1 MAVRR
6 APEWHPTDRR
16 RSLDVSRRQRWH
28 VTRYIAASP
37 GGGRQEERN
46 APVRQKLLYVCN
58 GGRCGSTWDAPPPR
72 PEGPTARP
80 DLTCLHKPRGPRSA
94 RPSPPRPPAYPG
106 SSSGPAAA
114 PRHGGAKLRQPA
126 RRGAPR
132 ALPRRSAP
140 GRRAGTAP
148 PAPRYEEPPWGS
160 RPPAGAGYGL
170 EVLKG
175 GVALGSVRLE
185 GGSWFLVGRLPGCA
199 LSLEHPSV
207 SRHHA
212 VLQYRG
218 AGGSPDGPAADAA
231 GFYVY
236 DLGSTHGTFLN
247 KARVP
252 PRTYCRVR
260 VGHGLRFGGSSRLFL
275 LQGPEEDQESE
286 SELTVT
292 QLKALRKQQRA
303 KLEKTMLG
311 EDSDEEEKEERND
324 KGQNS
329 DMSCSWGMG
338 EDAEEDEVEE
348 NPIAIDFQDVQDAFY
363 MKDPRKALQGFFDR
377 EGEELEY
384 EYDDR
389 GHNSWLCRIK
399 LPVDDASGKQLVAE
413 VLHSGKKKEAM
424 IQCALE
430 ACRLLDAR
438 GVLRQEAVSRKRKS
452 KNWEDEDFY
461 DSDDDTFLDR
471 TGAVEKK
478 RLNRM
483 KKAGKIEEKP
493 ETYDSLVTKLKEAE
507 NELSEITEKLKA
519 SGKVQSQPAAQ
530 DSLDEFMTE
539 IKSGCTLDS
548 VARKKLHLRSFELKK
563 EQQRLKGLIKLVK
576 PAELPELKPQ
586 SGSYSLEAESKP
598 KKITLPLFG
607 AMKGGSKFKLKTGSL
622 GKLPVKR
629 PDIPE
634 SLLKMKDDGPEE
646 EEEEEEEE
654 MGEQQEVDAIKSRA
668 SNLEM
673 KMTTEEETGK
683 ETNNAD
689 GSPCNNKNLESLQ
702 DEVHFQPEPKILRN
716 KSQLEPSQEK
726 SQASAAV
733 CKEPEETPEKVKKI
747 NTSSKV
753 QQPFFS
759 SQYPDDDPD
768 YCIWIPPAGQSGDG
782 KTHLNEKYG
791 Y

>member
-1 MAVRR
+1 MAEPGETEAAGFKR
-6 APEWHPTDRR
+6 P
-16 RSLDVSRRQRWH
+16 SR
-28 VTRYIAASP
+28 
-37 GGGRQEERN
+37 
-46 APVRQKLLYVCN
+46 
-58 GGRCGSTWDAPPPR
+58 PPPAE
-72 PEGPTARP
+72 PGPGPGACP
-80 DLTCLHKPRGPRSA
+80 GPGRGP
-94 RPSPPRPPAYPG
+94 
-106 SSSGPAAA
+106 GP
-114 PRHGGAKLRQPA
+114 
-126 RRGAPR
+126 
-132 ALPRRSAP
+132 
-140 GRRAGTAP
+140 AP
-148 PAPRYEEPPWGS
+148 PAPRYEEPPWGC

-175 GVALGSVRLE
+175 GVVLGSVRLE
-185 GGSWFLVGRLPGCA
+185 GGSWFLAGRLPGCA

-218 AGGSPDGPAADAA
+218 PGSSPDGSDAA

-292 QLKALRKQQRA
+292 QLKALRKQQQA

-311 EDSDEEEKEERND
+311 EDSDEEDDKEEKRNESS
-324 KGQNS
+324 QNTN
-329 DMSCSWGMG
+329 MSCSWGMG
-338 EDAEEDEVEE
+338 EDAEEDEAEE

-389 GHNSWLCRIK
+389 GHNSWLCRVK

-493 ETYDSLVTKLKEAE
+493 ETYDSLIAKLKESE
-507 NELSEITEKLKA
+507 NELHEITEKLKA

-539 IKSGCTLDS
+539 IKSGCTLDN
-548 VARKKLHLRSFELKK
+548 VTRKKLHLRSFELRK

-576 PAELPELKPQ
+576 PTELPELKPP
-586 SGSYSLEAESKP
+586 SGSLEADSKP
-598 KKITLPLFG
+598 KKIALPLFG

-622 GKLPVKR
+622 GKLPHKR
-629 PDIPE
+629 PVIPE

-654 MGEQQEVDAIKSRA
+654 MEEEQQVDAVNSRA
-668 SNLEM
+668 SDVEM
-673 KMTTEEETGK
+673 KITTEEETG
-683 ETNNAD
+683 EEINDPN
-689 GSPCNNKNLESLQ
+689 GSTCNNEKLESVKNGVNTL
-702 DEVHFQPEPKILRN
+702 PEPKILRN
-716 KSQLEPSQEK
+716 KSQMGPLLEK
-726 SQASAAV
+726 SQASEAL
-733 CKEPEETPEKVKKI
+733 CKEPDETSEKAKKT
-747 NTSSKV
+747 NSSSKV
-753 QQPFFS
+753 QPPFFS
-759 SQYPDDDPD
+759 SHYPDDDPD
-768 YCIWIPPAGQSGDG
+768 YCMWVPPAGQSGDG

>member
-1 MAVRR
+1 MAEAMEAEAMETEAAAEPAAFKLPSRPLPAAPR
-6 APEWHPTDRR
+6 AVEGGPSGPG
-16 RSLDVSRRQRWH
+16 QP
-28 VTRYIAASP
+28 ASSPP
-37 GGGRQEERN
+37 GP
-46 APVRQKLLYVCN
+46 PVR
-58 GGRCGSTWDAPPPR
+58 S
-72 PEGPTARP
+72 
-80 DLTCLHKPRGPRSA
+80 
-94 RPSPPRPPAYPG
+94 
-106 SSSGPAAA
+106 AAA
-114 PRHGGAKLRQPA
+114 PA
-126 RRGAPR
+126 
-132 ALPRRSAP
+132 
-140 GRRAGTAP
+140 
-148 PAPRYEEPPWGS
+148 APRYEEPSWGS
-160 RPPAGAGYGL
+160 QPPAGAGYGL

-199 LSLEHPSV
+199 LALEHPSV

-218 AGGSPDGPAADAA
+218 AGGSPDGDDAA

-275 LQGPEEDQESE
+275 LQGPKEDQESE

-292 QLKALRKQQRA
+292 QLKALRKQQQA
-303 KLEKTMLG
+303 KLEKRMLG
-311 EDSDEEEKEERND
+311 EDSDEEGEKEERSERS
-324 KGQNS
+324 QNS
-329 DMSCSWGMG
+329 DMTCSWGMG
-338 EDAEEDEVEE
+338 EDAEEDEIEE

-519 SGKVQSQPAAQ
+519 SGKAQSQPAAQ

-539 IKSGCTLDS
+539 IKSGSTLDS

-586 SGSYSLEAESKP
+586 SGSYSLEAVSKP

-654 MGEQQEVDAIKSRA
+654 MEEEQEVEATNSRA

-673 KMTTEEETGK
+673 KMSAEEETGK
-683 ETNNAD
+683 ETNAPD
-689 GSPCNNKNLESLQ
+689 GSSCNNKNLESLQ
-702 DEVHFQPEPKILRN
+702 DGVHFLPEPKILRN
-716 KSQLEPSQEK
+716 TSQIGPSQEK
-726 SQASAAV
+726 SQAY
-733 CKEPEETPEKVKKI
+733 KEPEDTSEKVKKI
-747 NTSSKV
+747 NSSSKV

-768 YCIWIPPAGQSGDG
+768 YCIWVPPAGQSGDG

>member
-1 MAVRR
+1 MAEPGETEAAGFKR
-6 APEWHPTDRR
+6 P
-16 RSLDVSRRQRWH
+16 SR
-28 VTRYIAASP
+28 
-37 GGGRQEERN
+37 
-46 APVRQKLLYVCN
+46 
-58 GGRCGSTWDAPPPR
+58 PPPAE
-72 PEGPTARP
+72 PAPGAGP
-80 DLTCLHKPRGPRSA
+80 GPG
-94 RPSPPRPPAYPG
+94 PG
-106 SSSGPAAA
+106 ACAGPGPGAGPAA
-114 PRHGGAKLRQPA
+114 
-126 RRGAPR
+126 
-132 ALPRRSAP
+132 
-140 GRRAGTAP
+140 
-148 PAPRYEEPPWGS
+148 PAPRYEEPPWGC

-175 GVALGSVRLE
+175 GVVLGSVRLE

-199 LSLEHPSV
+199 LALEHPSV

-218 AGGSPDGPAADAA
+218 PGSSPEGSDAA

-292 QLKALRKQQRA
+292 QLKALRKQQQA

-311 EDSDEEEKEERND
+311 EDSDEEGDKEERRNESS
-324 KGQNS
+324 QNTE
-329 DMSCSWGMG
+329 MSCSWGMG
-338 EDAEEDEVEE
+338 EDAEEDDAEE

-389 GHNSWLCRIK
+389 GHNSWLCRVK

-424 IQCALE
+424 VQCALE

-493 ETYDSLVTKLKEAE
+493 ETYDSLVAKLKESE
-507 NELSEITEKLKA
+507 NELLEITEKLKA
-519 SGKVQSQPAAQ
+519 SGKAQSQPAAQ

-548 VARKKLHLRSFELKK
+548 VTRKKLHLRSFELRK

-576 PAELPELKPQ
+576 PTELPELKPP
-586 SGSYSLEAESKP
+586 SGSHSLEADSKP
-598 KKITLPLFG
+598 KKIALPLFG

-622 GKLPVKR
+622 GKLPDKR
-629 PDIPE
+629 PVIPE
-634 SLLKMKDDGPEE
+634 NLLKMKDDRPEE

-654 MGEQQEVDAIKSRA
+654 MEEEQEVDAVNSRA
-668 SNLEM
+668 SDVEM
-673 KMTTEEETGK
+673 KITTEEETG
-683 ETNNAD
+683 EEINDPSGSTHNNE
-689 GSPCNNKNLESLQ
+689 KLESLQ
-702 DEVHFQPEPKILRN
+702 DGVNILPEPKILRN
-716 KSQLEPSQEK
+716 KSQMGPSLEK
-726 SQASAAV
+726 SQASEAL
-733 CKEPEETPEKVKKI
+733 CKKPEETSEKAKKT
-747 NTSSKV
+747 NSSSKV
-753 QQPFFS
+753 QPPFFS
-759 SQYPDDDPD
+759 SHYPDDDPD
-768 YCIWIPPAGQSGDG
+768 YCMWVPPAGQSGDG

>member
-1 MAVRR
+1 
-6 APEWHPTDRR
+6 
-16 RSLDVSRRQRWH
+16 
-28 VTRYIAASP
+28 
-37 GGGRQEERN
+37 
-46 APVRQKLLYVCN
+46 
-58 GGRCGSTWDAPPPR
+58 
-72 PEGPTARP
+72 GP
-80 DLTCLHKPRGPRSA
+80 K
-94 RPSPPRPPAYPG
+94 
-106 SSSGPAAA
+106 
-114 PRHGGAKLRQPA
+114 
-126 RRGAPR
+126 
-132 ALPRRSAP
+132 
-140 GRRAGTAP
+140 
-148 PAPRYEEPPWGS
+148 
-160 RPPAGAGYGL
+160 
-170 EVLKG
+170 
-175 GVALGSVRLE
+175 
-185 GGSWFLVGRLPGCA
+185 
-199 LSLEHPSV
+199 
-207 SRHHA
+207 
-212 VLQYRG
+212 
-218 AGGSPDGPAADAA
+218 
-231 GFYVY
+231 
-236 DLGSTHGTFLN
+236 
-247 KARVP
+247 
-252 PRTYCRVR
+252 
-260 VGHGLRFGGSSRLFL
+260 
-275 LQGPEEDQESE
+275 EDQESE

-292 QLKALRKQQRA
+292 QLKALRKQQQA

-311 EDSDEEEKEERND
+311 EDSDEEDEKEERSERS
-324 KGQNS
+324 QNS

-338 EDAEEDEVEE
+338 EDAEEDEVDE

-493 ETYDSLVTKLKEAE
+493 ETYDSLVTKLNEAE

-586 SGSYSLEAESKP
+586 TGSYSLEAESKP

-646 EEEEEEEE
+646 EEEEEEMEE
-654 MGEQQEVDAIKSRA
+654 EQEVDSINSRA

-683 ETNNAD
+683 ETSAPDN
-689 GSPCNNKNLESLQ
+689 SPCSNKNLESLQ
-702 DEVHFQPEPKILRN
+702 DAKGTKEQISDGTLTREFSSESSFFP
-716 KSQLEPSQEK
+716 
-726 SQASAAV
+726 ASEAV
-733 CKEPEETPEKVKKI
+733 YKEPEETSEKVKKI
-747 NTSSKV
+747 NSSSKV

-768 YCIWIPPAGQSGDG
+768 YCVWIPPADQSGDG

>member
-1 MAVRR
+1 MAEAMEVEAIEAEAEPAEFKRPSLPLP
-6 APEWHPTDRR
+6 APQSAEPGP
-16 RSLDVSRRQRWH
+16 SPAPSRP
-28 VTRYIAASP
+28 AAS
-37 GGGRQEERN
+37 
-46 APVRQKLLYVCN
+46 A
-58 GGRCGSTWDAPPPR
+58 
-72 PEGPTARP
+72 
-80 DLTCLHKPRGPRSA
+80 
-94 RPSPPRPPAYPG
+94 
-106 SSSGPAAA
+106 
-114 PRHGGAKLRQPA
+114 
-126 RRGAPR
+126 
-132 ALPRRSAP
+132 
-140 GRRAGTAP
+140 

-175 GVALGSVRLE
+175 GVLLGSVRLE

-199 LSLEHPSV
+199 LALEHPSV

-218 AGGSPDGPAADAA
+218 RSADDADA

-292 QLKALRKQQRA
+292 QLKALRKQQQA

-311 EDSDEEEKEERND
+311 EDSDEEDEKEEQGNERN
-324 KGQNS
+324 QNV

-338 EDAEEDEVEE
+338 EDAEEDEAEE
-348 NPIAIDFQDVQDAFY
+348 NPIAIEFQDVQDAFY

-389 GHNSWLCRIK
+389 GHNSWLCRVK

-493 ETYDSLVTKLKEAE
+493 ETYNSLITKLKESE

-519 SGKVQSQPAAQ
+519 SGKGQPQAAAQ

-539 IKSGCTLDS
+539 IKAGSTLDS
-548 VARKKLHLRSFELKK
+548 VTRKKLHLRSFELKK

-576 PAELPELKPQ
+576 PAELPELKPP
-586 SGSYSLEAESKP
+586 SASYSLEANSKS

-622 GKLPVKR
+622 GKLPDKR
-629 PDIPE
+629 PHIPE

-654 MGEQQEVDAIKSRA
+654 IEEEQKADTISRTSDVEIKV
-668 SNLEM
+668 
-673 KMTTEEETGK
+673 TEEETGR
-683 ETNNAD
+683 ETNGPN
-689 GSPCNNKNLESLQ
+689 GSTCTNENLESLQ
-702 DEVHFQPEPKILRN
+702 DGVSFQPEPKILRN
-716 KSQLEPSQEK
+716 KSHVRPSQEK
-726 SQASAAV
+726 SQASEAV
-733 CKEPEETPEKVKKI
+733 HKESGDTSEEVKKTNTTGKVKP
-747 NTSSKV
+747 
-753 QQPFFS
+753 PFFS

-768 YCIWIPPAGQSGDG
+768 YCIWIPPADQSGDG

>member
-1 MAVRR
+1 MADAMETEAAAETTGFKR
-6 APEWHPTDRR
+6 PSHP
-16 RSLDVSRRQRWH
+16 LP
-28 VTRYIAASP
+28 AA
-37 GGGRQEERN
+37 
-46 APVRQKLLYVCN
+46 
-58 GGRCGSTWDAPPPR
+58 T
-72 PEGPTARP
+72 
-80 DLTCLHKPRGPRSA
+80 RSA
-94 RPSPPRPPAYPG
+94 EGGEPGPSPPPLTR
-106 SSSGPAAA
+106 PAAA
-114 PRHGGAKLRQPA
+114 PV
-126 RRGAPR
+126 
-132 ALPRRSAP
+132 
-140 GRRAGTAP
+140 
-148 PAPRYEEPPWGS
+148 APRYEEPPWGS
-160 RPPAGAGYGL
+160 RPPASAGYGL

-218 AGGSPDGPAADAA
+218 AARSPDTGAPDDAA

-292 QLKALRKQQRA
+292 QLKALRKQQQA

-311 EDSDEEEKEERND
+311 EDSDEEEEKEERRSE
-324 KGQNS
+324 KSQNS

-348 NPIAIDFQDVQDAFY
+348 NPIAVDFQDVQDAFY
-363 MKDPRKALQGFFDR
+363 MKDPRKALQGFFER

-483 KKAGKIEEKP
+483 KKAGKIDEKP
-493 ETYDSLVTKLKEAE
+493 ETYDSLVKKLNEAE
-507 NELSEITEKLKA
+507 NELSEITEKLKS

-548 VARKKLHLRSFELKK
+548 VARKKLHLRSFELRK
-563 EQQRLKGLIKLVK
+563 EQQRLKALIKLVK
-576 PAELPELKPQ
+576 PAELPELKPP
-586 SGSYSLEAESKP
+586 SYNLEAESKT
-598 KKITLPLFG
+598 KKIALPLFG

-634 SLLKMKDDGPEE
+634 SLLKTKDDGPEE

-654 MGEQQEVDAIKSRA
+654 MEEEQEVDTRNSRA

-673 KMTTEEETGK
+673 KRTTEEETG
-683 ETNNAD
+683 EENNAAG
-689 GSPCNNKNLESLQ
+689 GSPCNKNQESLQ
-702 DEVHFQPEPKILRN
+702 DGVQFLPEPKILRN
-716 KSQLEPSQEK
+716 KSQMGPSQEK
-726 SQASAAV
+726 SQASEAA
-733 CKEPEETPEKVKKI
+733 CKEPEETSEKVNKI
-747 NTSSKV
+747 NSSNKIRP
-753 QQPFFS
+753 PFFS

-768 YCIWIPPAGQSGDG
+768 YCIWIPPEGQSGDG

>member
-1 MAVRR
+1 MAEAAETEAAAETAAFKRPSRPLPSAPR
-6 APEWHPTDRR
+6 AAEGGE
-16 RSLDVSRRQRWH
+16 
-28 VTRYIAASP
+28 P
-37 GGGRQEERN
+37 G
-46 APVRQKLLYVCN
+46 
-58 GGRCGSTWDAPPPR
+58 
-72 PEGPTARP
+72 
-80 DLTCLHKPRGPRSA
+80 
-94 RPSPPRPPAYPG
+94 PSPPPAR
-106 SSSGPAAA
+106 PAA
-114 PRHGGAKLRQPA
+114 PA
-126 RRGAPR
+126 
-132 ALPRRSAP
+132 
-140 GRRAGTAP
+140 
-148 PAPRYEEPPWGS
+148 APRYEEPPWGG

-185 GGSWFLVGRLPGCA
+185 GGSWFLVGRLPSCA
-199 LSLEHPSV
+199 LALEHPSV

-218 AGGSPDGPAADAA
+218 AGCSPDGPDAA

-247 KARVP
+247 KTRVP

-275 LQGPEEDQESE
+275 LQGPKEDQESE

-292 QLKALRKQQRA
+292 QLKALRKQQQA

-311 EDSDEEEKEERND
+311 EDSDEEDEKEERSE
-324 KGQNS
+324 KSQNT

-493 ETYDSLVTKLKEAE
+493 ETYDSLVTKLNEAE

-519 SGKVQSQPAAQ
+519 SGKVPSQPAAQ

-539 IKSGCTLDS
+539 MKSGSTLDS

-654 MGEQQEVDAIKSRA
+654 MEEEQVIDAINSRA

-673 KMTTEEETGK
+673 KMTTQEETGK
-683 ETNNAD
+683 ETNAPD
-689 GSPCNNKNLESLQ
+689 GSPCNNRNLEYLQ
-702 DEVHFQPEPKILRN
+702 DGVHFLPEPKILRN
-716 KSQLEPSQEK
+716 KSQMGPSQEK
-726 SQASAAV
+726 SQASEAV

-747 NTSSKV
+747 NSSSKV

>member
-1 MAVRR
+1 
-6 APEWHPTDRR
+6 RR
-16 RSLDVSRRQRWH
+16 RNSAPVRSPSG
-28 VTRYIAASP
+28 SP
-37 GGGRQEERN
+37 GGKESAGLR
-46 APVRQKLLYVCN
+46 AP
-58 GGRCGSTWDAPPPR
+58 GSQ
-72 PEGPTARP
+72 
-80 DLTCLHKPRGPRSA
+80 PRSA
-94 RPSPPRPPAYPG
+94 ACPPNPQLPAPGPVPLPAAEAAPQPPGGRLPAPPA
-106 SSSGPAAA
+106 
-114 PRHGGAKLRQPA
+114 
-126 RRGAPR
+126 R
-132 ALPRRSAP
+132 A
-140 GRRAGTAP
+140 
-148 PAPRYEEPPWGS
+148 PAPRYEEPPWGC

-175 GVALGSVRLE
+175 GVVLGSVRLE

-199 LSLEHPSV
+199 LALEHPSV

-218 AGGSPDGPAADAA
+218 PGSSPEGSDAA

-292 QLKALRKQQRA
+292 QLKALRKQQQA

-311 EDSDEEEKEERND
+311 EDSDEEGDKEERRNESS
-324 KGQNS
+324 QNTE
-329 DMSCSWGMG
+329 MSCSWGMG
-338 EDAEEDEVEE
+338 EDAEEDDAEE

-389 GHNSWLCRIK
+389 GHNSWLCRVK

-424 IQCALE
+424 VQCALE

-493 ETYDSLVTKLKEAE
+493 ETYDSLVAKLKESE
-507 NELSEITEKLKA
+507 NELLEITEKLKA
-519 SGKVQSQPAAQ
+519 SGKAQSQPAAQ

-548 VARKKLHLRSFELKK
+548 VTRKKLNLRSFELRK

-576 PAELPELKPQ
+576 PTELPELKP
-586 SGSYSLEAESKP
+586 P
-598 KKITLPLFG
+598 
-607 AMKGGSKFKLKTGSL
+607 
-622 GKLPVKR
+622 
-629 PDIPE
+629 
-634 SLLKMKDDGPEE
+634 
-646 EEEEEEEE
+646 
-654 MGEQQEVDAIKSRA
+654 
-668 SNLEM
+668 
-673 KMTTEEETGK
+673 
-683 ETNNAD
+683 
-689 GSPCNNKNLESLQ
+689 
-702 DEVHFQPEPKILRN
+702 
-716 KSQLEPSQEK
+716 
-726 SQASAAV
+726 
-733 CKEPEETPEKVKKI
+733 
-747 NTSSKV
+747 
-753 QQPFFS
+753 
-759 SQYPDDDPD
+759 
-768 YCIWIPPAGQSGDG
+768 
-782 KTHLNEKYG
+782 
-791 Y
+791 

>member
-1 MAVRR
+1 METEAAAETTGFKR
-6 APEWHPTDRR
+6 PSHP
-16 RSLDVSRRQRWH
+16 LP
-28 VTRYIAASP
+28 AA
-37 GGGRQEERN
+37 
-46 APVRQKLLYVCN
+46 
-58 GGRCGSTWDAPPPR
+58 T
-72 PEGPTARP
+72 
-80 DLTCLHKPRGPRSA
+80 RSA
-94 RPSPPRPPAYPG
+94 EGGEPGPSPPPLTR
-106 SSSGPAAA
+106 PAAA
-114 PRHGGAKLRQPA
+114 PV
-126 RRGAPR
+126 
-132 ALPRRSAP
+132 
-140 GRRAGTAP
+140 
-148 PAPRYEEPPWGS
+148 APRYEEPPWGS
-160 RPPAGAGYGL
+160 RPPASAGYGL

-218 AGGSPDGPAADAA
+218 AARSPDTGAPDDAA

-292 QLKALRKQQRA
+292 QLKALRKQQQA

-311 EDSDEEEKEERND
+311 EDSDEEKEERSE
-324 KGQNS
+324 KSQNS

-363 MKDPRKALQGFFDR
+363 MKDPRKALQGFFER

-493 ETYDSLVTKLKEAE
+493 ETYDSLVKKLNEAE
-507 NELSEITEKLKA
+507 NELSEITEKLKS

-548 VARKKLHLRSFELKK
+548 VARKKLHLRSFELRK
-563 EQQRLKGLIKLVK
+563 EQQRLKALIKLVK
-576 PAELPELKPQ
+576 PAELPELKPA
-586 SGSYSLEAESKP
+586 SYNLEAESKT

-634 SLLKMKDDGPEE
+634 SLLKTKDDGPEE

-654 MGEQQEVDAIKSRA
+654 MEEEQEVDTRNSRA

-673 KMTTEEETGK
+673 KRTTEEETG
-683 ETNNAD
+683 EENNAAG
-689 GSPCNNKNLESLQ
+689 GSPCNKNQESLQ
-702 DEVHFQPEPKILRN
+702 DGVQFLPEPKILRN
-716 KSQLEPSQEK
+716 KSQMGPSQEK
-726 SQASAAV
+726 SQASEAA
-733 CKEPEETPEKVKKI
+733 CKEPEETSEKVKKI
-747 NTSSKV
+747 NSSNKIRP
-753 QQPFFS
+753 PFFS

-768 YCIWIPPAGQSGDG
+768 YCIWIPPEGQSGDG

>member
-1 MAVRR
+1 MAEAMETETAAEPADFKR
-6 APEWHPTDRR
+6 P
-16 RSLDVSRRQRWH
+16 SR
-28 VTRYIAASP
+28 P
-37 GGGRQEERN
+37 
-46 APVRQKLLYVCN
+46 L
-58 GGRCGSTWDAPPPR
+58 
-72 PEGPTARP
+72 PTA
-80 DLTCLHKPRGPRSA
+80 PRSA
-94 RPSPPRPPAYPG
+94 EGGESGPSPPPPAR
-106 SSSGPAAA
+106 PA
-114 PRHGGAKLRQPA
+114 
-126 RRGAPR
+126 
-132 ALPRRSAP
+132 
-140 GRRAGTAP
+140 
-148 PAPRYEEPPWGS
+148 APRYEEPPWGS
-160 RPPAGAGYGL
+160 RPPADAGYGL

-175 GVALGSVRLE
+175 GVVLGSVRLE

-218 AGGSPDGPAADAA
+218 AGDSPDSPPDAA

-292 QLKALRKQQRA
+292 QLKALRKQQQA

-311 EDSDEEEKEERND
+311 EDSDEEEEKEERRSE
-324 KGQNS
+324 KSQNS

-338 EDAEEDEVEE
+338 EDAEEDDAEE

-424 IQCALE
+424 VQCALE

-438 GVLRQEAVSRKRKS
+438 GVFRQEAVSRKRKS

-493 ETYDSLVTKLKEAE
+493 ETYDSLVTKLNEAE
-507 NELSEITEKLKA
+507 NELSEITEKLKS
-519 SGKVQSQPAAQ
+519 SGKVSSQPAAQ

-539 IKSGCTLDS
+539 MKSGCTLDS

-563 EQQRLKGLIKLVK
+563 EQQRLKGLIKIVK

-586 SGSYSLEAESKP
+586 SGSHGSEAESKP

-622 GKLPVKR
+622 GKLPIKR
-629 PDIPE
+629 PEIPE
-634 SLLKMKDDGPEE
+634 TLLKMKDDGPEE
-646 EEEEEEEE
+646 EEEEEEMEE
-654 MGEQQEVDAIKSRA
+654 KQVDEINSRG
-668 SNLEM
+668 SDLEM
-673 KMTTEEETGK
+673 KITTEEDTRNETK
-683 ETNNAD
+683 DAD
-689 GSPCNNKNLESLQ
+689 SSPCNNKNIESPQ
-702 DEVHFQPEPKILRN
+702 DGVNFQPEPKIIRN
-716 KSQLEPSQEK
+716 KSQLGPLQEK
-726 SQASAAV
+726 SQASSAV
-733 CKEPEETPEKVKKI
+733 CKEPEETSEKVKK
-747 NTSSKV
+747 NSSSSKV
-753 QQPFFS
+753 KQPILS

-768 YCIWIPPAGQSGDG
+768 YCVWIPPEGQSGDG

>member
-1 MAVRR
+1 MAEV
-6 APEWHPTDRR
+6 AET
-16 RSLDVSRRQRWH
+16 
-28 VTRYIAASP
+28 AAEP
-37 GGGRQEERN
+37 
-46 APVRQKLLYVCN
+46 AAFK
-58 GGRCGSTWDAPPPR
+58 
-72 PEGPTARP
+72 
-80 DLTCLHKPRGPRSA
+80 
-94 RPSPPRPPAYPG
+94 RPSRPLP
-106 SSSGPAAA
+106 AA
-114 PRHGGAKLRQPA
+114 PRAAEGGEPSLPFPRPA
-126 RRGAPR
+126 A
-132 ALPRRSAP
+132 
-140 GRRAGTAP
+140 
-148 PAPRYEEPPWGS
+148 APRYEEPPWGS

-185 GGSWFLVGRLPGCA
+185 GRSWFLVGRLPGCA
-199 LSLEHPSV
+199 LALEHPSV

-218 AGGSPDGPAADAA
+218 AGCSPDGPSGADAA

-260 VGHGLRFGGSSRLFL
+260 VGHGLRFGGSSRLFF
-275 LQGPEEDQESE
+275 LQGPKEDLECE

-292 QLKALRKQQRA
+292 QLKALHKQQQA

-311 EDSDEEEKEERND
+311 EDSDEEDEKEERSESS
-324 KGQNS
+324 QNT

-338 EDAEEDEVEE
+338 EDAEEDGVEE

-389 GHNSWLCRIK
+389 GHNSWVCKIK

-493 ETYDSLVTKLKEAE
+493 ETYDSLVTKLNEAE

-586 SGSYSLEAESKP
+586 SGSHSLEAKSKP
-598 KKITLPLFG
+598 KKIALPLFG
-607 AMKGGSKFKLKTGSL
+607 AMKGGGKFKLKTGSL

-634 SLLKMKDDGPEE
+634 SLLKMKDDGL

-654 MGEQQEVDAIKSRA
+654 MEEEQEVDTVNSRA

-673 KMTTEEETGK
+673 KMTTEKETGK
-683 ETNNAD
+683 ETNAPD

-702 DEVHFQPEPKILRN
+702 DGVNFLPELKILRN
-716 KSQLEPSQEK
+716 KSQMGPSQEK
-726 SQASAAV
+726 SQASEAV
-733 CKEPEETPEKVKKI
+733 YKEPEETSEKVKKM
-747 NTSSKV
+747 NSSSKV

-768 YCIWIPPAGQSGDG
+768 YCIWIPPPGQSGDG

>member
-1 MAVRR
+1 MA
-6 APEWHPTDRR
+6 E
-16 RSLDVSRRQRWH
+16 
-28 VTRYIAASP
+28 AAETEMELGP
-37 GGGRQEERN
+37 AGGGSQPAAAFKRPELP
-46 APVRQKLLYVCN
+46 APAPRGPE
-58 GGRCGSTWDAPPPR
+58 GGAPGPGPPR
-72 PEGPTARP
+72 PAAG
-80 DLTCLHKPRGPRSA
+80 
-94 RPSPPRPPAYPG
+94 
-106 SSSGPAAA
+106 AAA
-114 PRHGGAKLRQPA
+114 
-126 RRGAPR
+126 
-132 ALPRRSAP
+132 
-140 GRRAGTAP
+140 
-148 PAPRYEEPPWGS
+148 PAPRYEEPAWGS
-160 RPPAGAGYGL
+160 RPPGGAGYAL

-175 GVALGSVRLE
+175 GVARGSVRLE

-199 LSLEHPSV
+199 VALEHPSV

-218 AGGSPDGPAADAA
+218 GAAEDAAAA

-252 PRTYCRVR
+252 PRTYCRIR

-292 QLKALRKQQRA
+292 QLKALRKQQQA

-311 EDSDEEEKEERND
+311 EDSDEEDEKEEKRNESS
-324 KGQNS
+324 QSS

-338 EDAEEDEVEE
+338 EDAEEDETEE
-348 NPIAIDFQDVQDAFY
+348 NPIAIEFQEVQDAFY

-389 GHNSWLCRIK
+389 GHNSWLCRVK

-413 VLHSGKKKEAM
+413 ALHTGKKKEAM

-478 RLNRM
+478 RFNRM

-493 ETYDSLVTKLKEAE
+493 DTYDTLVTKLNEAE
-507 NELSEITEKLKA
+507 NELSEITERLKA
-519 SGKVQSQPAAQ
+519 SGKVQSQPPAQ

-539 IKSGCTLDS
+539 MKSGCSLDS
-548 VARKKLHLRSFELKK
+548 VTRKKLHLRSFELKK

-576 PAELPELKPQ
+576 PAELPELKLK
-586 SGSYSLEAESKP
+586 SGSYNLEAESKP

-646 EEEEEEEE
+646 EEEEEEEME
-654 MGEQQEVDAIKSRA
+654 EEQEIEAISSRA

-673 KMTTEEETGK
+673 KMTAEEETGK
-683 ETNNAD
+683 ETC
-689 GSPCNNKNLESLQ
+689 SPCKIKNLESFQ
-702 DEVHFQPEPKILRN
+702 DGVHFLPEPKILRN
-716 KSQLEPSQEK
+716 KSQMGPSQEK
-726 SQASAAV
+726 SPASETA
-733 CKEPEETPEKVKKI
+733 CKEPEETSERVKK
-747 NTSSKV
+747 NSSSKV
-753 QQPFFS
+753 QPTFFS

>member
-1 MAVRR
+1 MAE
-6 APEWHPTDRR
+6 AMETEAAAEPAGFKLP
-16 RSLDVSRRQRWH
+16 SRPLPAGPR
-28 VTRYIAASP
+28 TAEGAEPGPSP
-37 GGGRQEERN
+37 Q
-46 APVRQKLLYVCN
+46 
-58 GGRCGSTWDAPPPR
+58 PPR
-72 PEGPTARP
+72 PA
-80 DLTCLHKPRGPRSA
+80 
-94 RPSPPRPPAYPG
+94 PA
-106 SSSGPAAA
+106 PA
-114 PRHGGAKLRQPA
+114 
-126 RRGAPR
+126 
-132 ALPRRSAP
+132 
-140 GRRAGTAP
+140 
-148 PAPRYEEPPWGS
+148 APRYEEPPWGS

-199 LSLEHPSV
+199 LALEHPSV

-218 AGGSPDGPAADAA
+218 AGGSDPAA

-292 QLKALRKQQRA
+292 QLKALRKQQQA

-311 EDSDEEEKEERND
+311 EDSDEEDEKEERRSERS
-324 KGQNS
+324 QNS

-338 EDAEEDEVEE
+338 EDAEDDEVEE

-377 EGEELEY
+377 EGEELVY

-389 GHNSWLCRIK
+389 GHNSWLCRIR

-424 IQCALE
+424 VQCALE

-507 NELSEITEKLKA
+507 NELSEITEKLKN

-539 IKSGCTLDS
+539 IKSGCALDS

-586 SGSYSLEAESKP
+586 SGSYSLEAENKP

-634 SLLKMKDDGPEE
+634 NLLKMKDDGPEE

-654 MGEQQEVDAIKSRA
+654 MEEEQEVDAINSRA
-668 SNLEM
+668 SNLEV
-673 KMTTEEETGK
+673 KMTAEEEIGK
-683 ETNNAD
+683 ETNAVD
-689 GSPCNNKNLESLQ
+689 DSPCNNKNLESLQ
-702 DEVHFQPEPKILRN
+702 DGVHFLPEPKILRN
-716 KSQLEPSQEK
+716 KSQMGPSQEK
-726 SQASAAV
+726 SQASKEV
-733 CKEPEETPEKVKKI
+733 CKEPEETSEKVKKI
-747 NTSSKV
+747 NSSNKV

-768 YCIWIPPAGQSGDG
+768 YCIWVPPAGQSGDG

>member
-1 MAVRR
+1 
-6 APEWHPTDRR
+6 
-16 RSLDVSRRQRWH
+16 
-28 VTRYIAASP
+28 
-37 GGGRQEERN
+37 
-46 APVRQKLLYVCN
+46 
-58 GGRCGSTWDAPPPR
+58 
-72 PEGPTARP
+72 
-80 DLTCLHKPRGPRSA
+80 
-94 RPSPPRPPAYPG
+94 
-106 SSSGPAAA
+106 
-114 PRHGGAKLRQPA
+114 
-126 RRGAPR
+126 
-132 ALPRRSAP
+132 
-140 GRRAGTAP
+140 
-148 PAPRYEEPPWGS
+148 
-160 RPPAGAGYGL
+160 
-170 EVLKG
+170 
-175 GVALGSVRLE
+175 
-185 GGSWFLVGRLPGCA
+185 
-199 LSLEHPSV
+199 
-207 SRHHA
+207 
-212 VLQYRG
+212 
-218 AGGSPDGPAADAA
+218 
-231 GFYVY
+231 
-236 DLGSTHGTFLN
+236 
-247 KARVP
+247 
-252 PRTYCRVR
+252 
-260 VGHGLRFGGSSRLFL
+260 
-275 LQGPEEDQESE
+275 
-286 SELTVT
+286 
-292 QLKALRKQQRA
+292 
-303 KLEKTMLG
+303 MLG
-311 EDSDEEEKEERND
+311 EDSDEEDEKEERNERSQD
-324 KGQNS
+324 S

-348 NPIAIDFQDVQDAFY
+348 NPIAVDFQDVQDAFY

-507 NELSEITEKLKA
+507 NELSEITEKLKV
-519 SGKVQSQPAAQ
+519 SGKVQSHPAAQ

-586 SGSYSLEAESKP
+586 SGSSSLNTENKP
-598 KKITLPLFG
+598 KKMNLPLFG

-634 SLLKMKDDGPEE
+634 NLFKTKDDGPEE

-654 MGEQQEVDAIKSRA
+654 MEEQQEADAVNSTV

-673 KMTTEEETGK
+673 KMTIEKETGK
-683 ETNNAD
+683 ETHVPD
-689 GSPCNNKNLESLQ
+689 GSPCNNKNMESLQ
-702 DEVHFQPEPKILRN
+702 DGVDFLPEPKVLRN
-716 KSQLEPSQEK
+716 ESQMGPSQEK
-726 SQASAAV
+726 SQG
-733 CKEPEETPEKVKKI
+733 EQY
-747 NTSSKV
+747 NT
-753 QQPFFS
+753 
-759 SQYPDDDPD
+759 D
-768 YCIWIPPAGQSGDG
+768 YFVIA
-782 KTHLNEKYG
+782 K
-791 Y
+791 

>member
-1 MAVRR
+1 MAEAV
-6 APEWHPTDRR
+6 ETE
-16 RSLDVSRRQRWH
+16 
-28 VTRYIAASP
+28 AAAEP
-37 GGGRQEERN
+37 
-46 APVRQKLLYVCN
+46 AAFK
-58 GGRCGSTWDAPPPR
+58 
-72 PEGPTARP
+72 
-80 DLTCLHKPRGPRSA
+80 
-94 RPSPPRPPAYPG
+94 RPSRPLP
-106 SSSGPAAA
+106 AA
-114 PRHGGAKLRQPA
+114 PRTAEGGEPGPCPPLARPA
-126 RRGAPR
+126 AP
-132 ALPRRSAP
+132 A
-140 GRRAGTAP
+140 
-148 PAPRYEEPPWGS
+148 APRYEEPSWGS
-160 RPPAGAGYGL
+160 LPPAGAGYGL

-185 GGSWFLVGRLPGCA
+185 DGSWFLVGRLPSCA
-199 LSLEHPSV
+199 LALEHPSV

-218 AGGSPDGPAADAA
+218 AGCSPDGPDAA

-247 KARVP
+247 KMRVP

-275 LQGPEEDQESE
+275 LQGPKEDQESE

-292 QLKALRKQQRA
+292 QLKALRKQQQA

-311 EDSDEEEKEERND
+311 EDSDEEDEKEERSE
-324 KGQNS
+324 KSQNT

-413 VLHSGKKKEAM
+413 ILHSGKKKEAM

-483 KKAGKIEEKP
+483 KKAGKIEDKP
-493 ETYDSLVTKLKEAE
+493 ETYDSLVTKLNEAE
-507 NELSEITEKLKA
+507 NELSEITEKLKS
-519 SGKVQSQPAAQ
+519 SGKVPSQPAAQ

-539 IKSGCTLDS
+539 MKSGSTLDS

-654 MGEQQEVDAIKSRA
+654 MEEEQVVDAINSRP
-668 SNLEM
+668 SNLDM
-673 KMTTEEETGK
+673 KMTTQEETGK
-683 ETNNAD
+683 ETNALD
-689 GSPCNNKNLESLQ
+689 DSPCNNRNLEDLQ
-702 DEVHFQPEPKILRN
+702 DGVHFLPEPKVLRN
-716 KSQLEPSQEK
+716 KSQMGPSQEK
-726 SQASAAV
+726 SQASEAV
-733 CKEPEETPEKVKKI
+733 YKEPEETSENIKKI
-747 NTSSKV
+747 NSSSKV

>member
-1 MAVRR
+1 MAEAMETEAEPAEFKRPSR
-6 APEWHPTDRR
+6 PLPAPQSAEPG
-16 RSLDVSRRQRWH
+16 SAPSPSSAPSRP
-28 VTRYIAASP
+28 AAS
-37 GGGRQEERN
+37 
-46 APVRQKLLYVCN
+46 A
-58 GGRCGSTWDAPPPR
+58 
-72 PEGPTARP
+72 
-80 DLTCLHKPRGPRSA
+80 
-94 RPSPPRPPAYPG
+94 
-106 SSSGPAAA
+106 
-114 PRHGGAKLRQPA
+114 
-126 RRGAPR
+126 
-132 ALPRRSAP
+132 
-140 GRRAGTAP
+140 

-160 RPPAGAGYGL
+160 RPPADAGYGL

-175 GVALGSVRLE
+175 GVLLGSVRLE

-199 LSLEHPSV
+199 LALEHPSV

-218 AGGSPDGPAADAA
+218 RSADGPDADA

-292 QLKALRKQQRA
+292 QLKALRKQQQA

-311 EDSDEEEKEERND
+311 EDSDEEDEKEEQ
-324 KGQNS
+324 GSESSQNV

-338 EDAEEDEVEE
+338 EYWCINE
-348 NPIAIDFQDVQDAFY
+348 PIHLGRFLSEFSIIPSYFIFANYIN
-363 MKDPRKALQGFFDR
+363 FFFSSP
-377 EGEELEY
+377 GEELEY

-389 GHNSWLCRIK
+389 GHNSWLCRVK

-519 SGKVQSQPAAQ
+519 SGKGQSQPAAQ

-539 IKSGCTLDS
+539 IKSGSTLDS
-548 VARKKLHLRSFELKK
+548 VTRKKLHLRSFELKK

-576 PAELPELKPQ
+576 PAELPELKPP
-586 SGSYSLEAESKP
+586 LEANSKS

-607 AMKGGSKFKLKTGSL
+607 AMKGGSKFKLKTGNL
-622 GKLPVKR
+622 GKLPDKR
-629 PDIPE
+629 PHIPE

-646 EEEEEEEE
+646 EEEEEEEIE
-654 MGEQQEVDAIKSRA
+654 EEQKVDAISSRT
-668 SNLEM
+668 SDVEM
-673 KMTTEEETGK
+673 KAT
-683 ETNNAD
+683 
-689 GSPCNNKNLESLQ
+689 SLLLLQ
-702 DEVHFQPEPKILRN
+702 
-716 KSQLEPSQEK
+716 
-726 SQASAAV
+726 
-733 CKEPEETPEKVKKI
+733 
-747 NTSSKV
+747 V

-768 YCIWIPPAGQSGDG
+768 YCIWIPPADQSGDG

>member
-1 MAVRR
+1 MAEAMETEAAAEPAGFKR
-6 APEWHPTDRR
+6 P
-16 RSLDVSRRQRWH
+16 SRPLP
-28 VTRYIAASP
+28 AA
-37 GGGRQEERN
+37 
-46 APVRQKLLYVCN
+46 
-58 GGRCGSTWDAPPPR
+58 
-72 PEGPTARP
+72 
-80 DLTCLHKPRGPRSA
+80 PRSA
-94 RPSPPRPPAYPG
+94 EGGEPGPSPPSPA
-106 SSSGPAAA
+106 SPAAA
-114 PRHGGAKLRQPA
+114 PAV
-126 RRGAPR
+126 
-132 ALPRRSAP
+132 
-140 GRRAGTAP
+140 
-148 PAPRYEEPPWGS
+148 RYEEPPWGS
-160 RPPAGAGYGL
+160 RPPADAGYGL

-199 LSLEHPSV
+199 LALEHPSV

-218 AGGSPDGPAADAA
+218 AGDGPDAA

-292 QLKALRKQQRA
+292 QLKALRKQQQA

-311 EDSDEEEKEERND
+311 EDSDEEEEKEERRNERI
-324 KGQNS
+324 QNT

-348 NPIAIDFQDVQDAFY
+348 NPIAIDFQDIQDAFY

-493 ETYDSLVTKLKEAE
+493 ETYDSLVTKLNEAE

-539 IKSGCTLDS
+539 MKSGCTLDS
-548 VARKKLHLRSFELKK
+548 VARKKLHLRSFELRK
-563 EQQRLKGLIKLVK
+563 EQQRLKALIKLVK

-586 SGSYSLEAESKP
+586 SGSYSLGAESKP

-622 GKLPVKR
+622 GKVPAKR
-629 PDIPE
+629 PDVPE

-646 EEEEEEEE
+646 EEEEEMEEE
-654 MGEQQEVDAIKSRA
+654 QEVDAINSKA
-668 SNLEM
+668 SNLEI
-673 KMTTEEETGK
+673 KMTAEEETG
-683 ETNNAD
+683 EEINAPN
-689 GSPCNNKNLESLQ
+689 GSSCNNKNLESPQ
-702 DEVHFQPEPKILRN
+702 DEVHFLPEPKVLRN
-716 KSQLEPSQEK
+716 KSQMGLSQEK
-726 SQASAAV
+726 SQASEAV
-733 CKEPEETPEKVKKI
+733 CKEPEETSEKVKKT
-747 NTSSKV
+747 NSSSKV

>member
-1 MAVRR
+1 FSKPAAAESAAFKRPSRPLPAAPR
-6 APEWHPTDRR
+6 AAEGGEP
-16 RSLDVSRRQRWH
+16 
-28 VTRYIAASP
+28 SP
-37 GGGRQEERN
+37 
-46 APVRQKLLYVCN
+46 P
-58 GGRCGSTWDAPPPR
+58 PPPR
-72 PEGPTARP
+72 P
-80 DLTCLHKPRGPRSA
+80 
-94 RPSPPRPPAYPG
+94 
-106 SSSGPAAA
+106 AAA
-114 PRHGGAKLRQPA
+114 PV
-126 RRGAPR
+126 
-132 ALPRRSAP
+132 
-140 GRRAGTAP
+140 
-148 PAPRYEEPPWGS
+148 APRYEEPPWGS

-185 GGSWFLVGRLPGCA
+185 GRSWFLVGRLPGCA
-199 LSLEHPSV
+199 LALEHPSV

-218 AGGSPDGPAADAA
+218 AGCSPDSPSGADAA

-260 VGHGLRFGGSSRLFL
+260 VGHGLRFGGSSRLFF
-275 LQGPEEDQESE
+275 LQGPKEDQESE

-292 QLKALRKQQRA
+292 QLKALFKQQQA

-311 EDSDEEEKEERND
+311 EDSDEEDEKERRSERS
-324 KGQNS
+324 QNT

-338 EDAEEDEVEE
+338 EDAEEDGVEE

-389 GHNSWLCRIK
+389 GHNSWVCKIK

-493 ETYDSLVTKLKEAE
+493 ETYDSLITKLNEAE

-576 PAELPELKPQ
+576 PAELPELKPH
-586 SGSYSLEAESKP
+586 GSHSLEAKSKP
-598 KKITLPLFG
+598 KKIALPLFG
-607 AMKGGSKFKLKTGSL
+607 AMKGGSKFKLKTGSI

-634 SLLKMKDDGPEE
+634 SLLKMKDDVL

-654 MGEQQEVDAIKSRA
+654 MEEEQEVDAVNSRT

-683 ETNNAD
+683 ETNAPD
-689 GSPCNNKNLESLQ
+689 GSPCNKKNLESLQ
-702 DEVHFQPEPKILRN
+702 DGKPLVLIFPVMKLSLLLLN
-716 KSQLEPSQEK
+716 
-726 SQASAAV
+726 
-733 CKEPEETPEKVKKI
+733 
-747 NTSSKV
+747 
-753 QQPFFS
+753 FS
-759 SQYPDDDPD
+759 GLCESP
-768 YCIWIPPAGQSGDG
+768 
-782 KTHLNEKYG
+782 NV
-791 Y
+791 